1 METTNDST
9 GGRPTGLRR
18 VVEWTWNCR
27 GSISAIVRSPRSA
40 LHCDTT
46 RPDAAAWLIFRIA
59 ASDAGSSLEN
69 LVRPFE
75 IPLFEAKVYEGDS
88 WFADGRAIILDYSKS
103 SFLVRPIRDEIRQVA
118 EGLYLGQVFLGKK
131 RVLLFMLEF
140 PS

>member
-1 METTNDST
+1 
-9 GGRPTGLRR
+9 
-18 VVEWTWNCR
+18 
-27 GSISAIVRSPRSA
+27 
-40 LHCDTT
+40 
-46 RPDAAAWLIFRIA
+46 LIFRIA